1 MNIEHK
7 LQLLGLQLPVAPK
20 PGGNYLP
27 VNIRNGIMYIA
38 IQFPKWNGNHLYQG
52 VLGRELS
59 TEDGYKAMQLCALN
73 TLAQIHQ
80 LKEPYGV
87 LELNHLEVV
96 YRSVDIWDDAPKVA
110 DGASELFIN
119 VLGNKGNH
127 TRSIFGVSHLPKNFC
142 VGLTCSFSCHY

>member
-1 MNIEHK
+1 MNIKDK
-7 LQLLGLQLPVAPK
+7 LLELGLQLPEAPK
-20 PGGNYLP
+20 PGGNYSP
-27 VNIRNGIMYIA
+27 VNIRNGIVYIA
-38 IQFPKWNGNHLYQG
+38 IQFPKWNGDYLYQG

-80 LKEPYGV
+80 IN
-87 LELNHLEVV
+87 ELNKKLKLNHMEAV
-96 YRSVDIWDDAPKVA
+96 YRSMDPWDEAPKVA
-110 DGASELFIN
+110 DGASDLFIN

-142 VGLTCSFSCHY
+142 VGLTCSFSCH